1 MPRQARK
8 HSQSGIYH
16 IMIRGINK
24 QNIFE
29 EDEDRERLIKTI
41 KYYKA
46 ISKYEIY
53 AYCLM
58 NNHVHLLIKE
68 VTEPIS
74 LIMKRING
82 SYGLW
87 YNQKYERCGYL
98 FQGRFRS
105 EPVEDNRYFYTVFRY
120 IHQNPLKANLVNDIR
135 AWKWSSYNE
144 YFEKASFIDT
154 DFVLDMFSKNRNKAP
169 EMIKRYLNEANEDN
183 CLEYE
188 EKRKVSDEEVK
199 FLFMKLG
206 IKNLSE
212 LQQSEKQERDDAI
225 KKVKAIKGVTIRQLA
240 RITGVSKSV
249 IGRL

>member
-8 HSQSGIYH
+8 QSQSGIYH
-16 IMIRGINK
+16 IMIRGINR
-24 QNIFE
+24 QSIFE
-29 EDEDRERLIKTI
+29 EDEDKERFIKTI

-68 VTEPIS
+68 VIEPIS
-74 LIMKRING
+74 LVMQRING
-82 SYGLW
+82 SYGIW

-105 EPVEDNRYFYTVFRY
+105 EPVEDDRYFNTVFRY
-120 IHQNPLKANLVNDIR
+120 IHQNPLKANLVKDIKV
-135 AWKWSSYNE
+135 WKWSSFNE
-144 YFEKASFIDT
+144 YFKKASFIDT
-154 DFVLDMFSKNRNKAP
+154 HIILEMFSNNKSRAL
-169 EMIKRYLNEANEDN
+169 ENIKHFLSETNEDN
-183 CLEYE
+183 CLEYVE
-188 EKRKVSDEEVK
+188 TRKLSDEEVK
-199 FLFMKLG
+199 ILFMKLG
-206 IKNLSE
+206 VKNISE
-212 LQQSEKQERDDAI
+212 LQKSEKLKRDDAI
-225 KKVKAIKGVTIRQLA
+225 KKVKAINGVTIRQLA